1 MATAMLWYIDCTH
14 SQTKPELIEIKSG
27 RMYHDRFAR
36 HLRSVGTLL
45 NVPET
50 NRTVTMRIDSP
61 YIDHGINV
69 CPIRNLLLRGESPV
83 A

>member
-1 MATAMLWYIDCTH
+1 MR
-14 SQTKPELIEIKSG
+14 QTLKQTFGTNYSNITELIEIKSG

-50 NRTVTMRIDSP
+50 NRTVAMRIDTP

-69 CPIRNLLLRGESPV
+69 CPIRNLLRGESPV